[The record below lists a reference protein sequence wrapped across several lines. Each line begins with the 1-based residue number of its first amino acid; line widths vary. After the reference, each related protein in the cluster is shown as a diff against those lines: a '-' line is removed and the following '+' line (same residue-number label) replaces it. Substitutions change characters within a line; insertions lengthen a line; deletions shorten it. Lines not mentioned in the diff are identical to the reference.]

1 MFFSQ
6 GIDIIEVCRIK
17 KIYRRFG
24 DLFLKKILTDNEI
37 KNLNGKRL
45 VYRIANR
52 FAAKEAIVK
61 ALGTGFRK
69 DISFKDIEISND
81 VLGKPEV
88 IFLNNAKIQIKKN
101 RKNID
106 QNDVFIS
113 ISDEKKYVVAVATIF
128 SDK

>member
-69 DISFKDIEISND
+69 EIGFKDIEILNN

-88 IFLNNAKIQIKKN
+88 VFLNKAKIQIKEN
-101 RKNID
+101 LKNID
-106 QNDVFIS
+106 QNDIYIS

>member
-24 DLFLKKILTDNEI
+24 DLFLKKVLTDNEI
-37 KNLNGKRL
+37 KNLNGIRL

-69 DISFKDIEISND
+69 EISFKDIEISNN

-88 IFLNNAKIQIKKN
+88 IFLKNAKTQIKKN

-106 QNDVFIS
+106 QNDVYIS

>member
-24 DLFLKKILTDNEI
+24 DLFLKKVLTDNEI

-52 FAAKEAIVK
+52 FAEKAIVK

-69 DISFKDIEISND
+69 EIS
-81 VLGKPEV
+81 L
-88 IFLNNAKIQIKKN
+88 KILKYQIMSLVNQK
-101 RKNID
+101 
-106 QNDVFIS
+106 
-113 ISDEKKYVVAVATIF
+113 
-128 SDK
+128 

>member
-1 MFFSQ
+1 MRFAELKKFIEDL
-6 GIDIIEVCRIK
+6 GI
-17 KIYRRFG
+17 
-24 DLFLKKILTDNEI
+24 LFLKKVLTDNEI

-69 DISFKDIEISND
+69 EISFKDIEISNN

-88 IFLNNAKIQIKKN
+88 IFLKNAKTQIKKN
-101 RKNID
+101 RKNIN
-106 QNDVFIS
+106 QNDVYIS
-113 ISDEKKYVVAVATIF
+113 ISDEKICCCCRNNFFRQIVKLAF
-128 SDK
+128 N

>member
-24 DLFLKKILTDNEI
+24 DLFLKKVLTDNEI

-52 FAAKEAIVK
+52 FAAKKAIVK

-69 DISFKDIEISND
+69 EISFKDIEISNN

-88 IFLNNAKIQIKKN
+88 IFKNAKTQIKKN

-106 QNDVFIS
+106 QNDVYIS
-113 ISDEKKYVVAVATIF
+113 ISDEKNMLLLSQQFFQTN
-128 SDK
+128 S

>member
-24 DLFLKKILTDNEI
+24 GLFLKKILTDNEI
-37 KNLNGKRL
+37 KNLNGERL

-69 DISFKDIEISND
+69 EISFKDIEISNN

-106 QNDVFIS
+106 QNDVYIS